1 MAGLAAS
8 FGSGAMTN
16 SIAEI
21 PHADVLFLLGANPTD
36 AHPVIGLEMRAALR
50 RGAKF
55 IVADPRKI
63 WLAERA
69 HYFLQ
74 LRPGTDCTLLNAMM
88 NVIISEGL
96 ENKEFINSRTE
107 GFEALKAH
115 CSEITPEKA
124 ERITGVPAE
133 DIREAARLYA
143 KAEKGAIFY
152 TLGITEHVCG
162 TETVRTIANLAM
174 LTGHIGKPS
183 TGVNPLRGQN
193 NVQGA
198 SDMGTMPDRFHGY
211 QFISDNAIREKFEKA
226 WGVKIPTVKG
236 LMSPEMFDAA
246 NEGKLKAMVTMGE
259 DPVMSQPNQEH
270 IVNGLKKLEF
280 VVAIDI
286 FINETC
292 KYAHVIL
299 PAASAAEKDGT
310 FTNSE
315 RRVQRVRK
323 AVEPIGSSRPDWQI
337 ICELATRMGY
347 PMKYNHPSEVWDELA
362 ALAPNLFGGISYERI
377 EEVGI
382 QWPCPTKDHPGTQ
395 YLHKD
400 KFSRGL
406 GLFYAPPCRPP
417 AEKTD
422 NDFPLILS
430 TGRTLVQYNAGT
442 MTRRSAGCNQ
452 IESECFVEISPFD
465 ASMCGIQNGDMV
477 KVISRRG
484 EVLARAHVVDIKEGV
499 IWLPMHYAEAAANR
513 LTVNAYDNVTMT
525 PEYKVCAA
533 RVEKVEKRIP
543 SKTPAKEEIKVGT
556 HSKT

>member
-8 FGSGAMTN
+8 FGSGSMTN
-16 SIAEI
+16 SFGEI
-21 PHADVLFLLGANPTD
+21 PYAEVLFLLGANPTE
-36 AHPVIGLEMRAALR
+36 AHPIIGLQMRAALR

-55 IVADPRKI
+55 IVADPRKT

-69 HYFLQ
+69 HYYLQ
-74 LRPGTDCTLLNAMM
+74 LRPGTDCTLLNAIM

-96 ENKEFINSRTE
+96 ENKEFIRTRTE
-107 GFEALKAH
+107 GFEALKEY
-115 CSEITPEKA
+115 CKDITPEKA
-124 ERITGVPAE
+124 ERITGVPAQ
-133 DIREAARLYA
+133 DIKEVARLYA
-143 KAEKGAIFY
+143 QADKGAIFY

-174 LTGHIGKPS
+174 LTGHIGRPS

-198 SDMGTMPDRFHGY
+198 SDMGTMPDKFHAY
-211 QFISDNAIREKFEKA
+211 QLVSDNAAREKFERA
-226 WGVKIPTVKG
+226 WGVKLPAVKG

-246 NEGKLKAMVTMGE
+246 NEGKLKAMLIMGE

-270 IVNGLKKLEF
+270 IINGLKKLEF
-280 VVAIDI
+280 AVAIDI
-286 FINETC
+286 FLNETA

-323 AVEPIGSSRPDWQI
+323 AVEPIGNSRADWQI
-337 ICELATRMGY
+337 LCELSTRMGY
-347 PMKYNHPSEVWDELA
+347 PMKYNHPSEIWDELA
-362 ALAPNLFGGISYERI
+362 ALAPKFFGGISYDRI
-377 EEVGI
+377 EKVGI
-382 QWPCPTKDHPGTQ
+382 QWPCPTRDHPGTQ

-400 KFSRGL
+400 TFTRGL

-422 NDFPLILS
+422 SEFPLILS
-430 TGRTLVQYNAGT
+430 TGRTLFQYNAGT
-442 MTRRSAGCNQ
+442 MSRRSIGCTQ
-452 IESECFVEISPFD
+452 MESECFVEISPFD
-465 ASMCGIQNGDMV
+465 ATMYGIKDGDMV

-484 EVLARAHVVDIKEGV
+484 EVVARAHVRDIKEGV
-499 IWLPMHYAEAAANR
+499 IWMPMHYAEAAANR
-513 LTVNAYDNVTMT
+513 LTIGAYDNITMT

-533 RVEKVEKRIP
+533 RVERVEQ
-543 SKTPAKEEIKVGT
+543 SKPAEVSAKEAPRG
-556 HSKT
+556 

>member
-1 MAGLAAS
+1 
-8 FGSGAMTN
+8 MTN
-16 SIAEI
+16 SIGEI
-21 PHADVLFLLGANPTD
+21 PYADVLFLLGANPTE
-36 AHPVIGLEMRAALR
+36 AHPIIGLQMRAALR

-69 HYFLQ
+69 QYHLQ

-96 ENKEFINSRTE
+96 EDKEFVRTRTE
-107 GFEALKAH
+107 GFEALKTY
-115 CSEITPEKA
+115 CNDITPEKA
-124 ERITGVPAE
+124 ERITGIPAQ
-133 DIREAARLYA
+133 DIKEAARLYA
-143 KAEKGAIFY
+143 KADKGAIFY

-174 LTGHIGKPS
+174 LTGHIGRPS

-198 SDMGTMPDRFHGY
+198 TDMGTLPDKFHGY
-211 QFISDNAIREKFEKA
+211 QMVDDPAAREKFEKA
-226 WGVKIPTVKG
+226 WGVKLPAVKG

-246 NEGKLKAMVTMGE
+246 NNGKLKALLIMGE
-259 DPVMSQPNQEH
+259 DPVMSQPNQGH
-270 IVNGLKKLEF
+270 IISGLKKLEF
-280 VVAIDI
+280 VVAVDI
-286 FINETC
+286 FLNETA

-310 FTNSE
+310 FNNSE
-315 RRVQRVRK
+315 RRVQRVKK
-323 AVEPIGSSRPDWQI
+323 AVEPIGNSRPDWQI

-362 ALAPNLFGGISYERI
+362 TLAPKLFGGISYERI
-377 EEVGI
+377 EKVGI

-395 YLHKD
+395 YMHKD
-400 KFSRGL
+400 TFSRGL
-406 GLFYAPPCRPP
+406 GQFYAPPCRPP

-422 NDFPLILS
+422 NEFPLILS
-430 TGRTLVQYNAGT
+430 TGRTLAQYNAGT
-442 MTRRSAGCNQ
+442 MSRRSAGCTQ
-452 IESECFVEISPFD
+452 VESECFIEISPFD
-465 ASMCGIQNGDMV
+465 ASMYGINDGDMV

-499 IWLPMHYAEAAANR
+499 IWMPMHYAEAAANR
-513 LTVNAYDNVTMT
+513 LTIGAYDNITMT

-533 RVEKVEKRIP
+533 RVEKVEQGK
-543 SKTPAKEEIKVGT
+543 PAVK
-556 HSKT
+556 S